1 MVKPAYEL
9 VELLDDLFMLRAE
22 LESLDVSEQAWGAVL
37 STRDRRQRRQD
48 LEDAIQ
54 EQLATF
60 GASIIDVFLNGDVRT
75 TWDKLEQ
82 RLSPQPSARSLDAP
96 STTPPS
102 SPPATSPEPVVEPA
116 PVAKIL
122 SRPDPNKPSPL
133 PSQPPPKAEPAVPVT
148 DEMIDR
154 LAKRWSAR
162 EHSDFVDETP
172 SIVARQQVLER
183 ALKSLGSTPEL
194 FRTKGNVRDEVIK
207 LSQTTDSLMETWAF
221 ASDELNG
228 ELTHWMTARARA
240 VQDALETEYSNRL
253 DDREQVRIIFT
264 RLTRHVAQTRPCF
277 VYGLMLDHAPRYGE
291 TWLDDARCYE
301 RRLRQWFEPEAEVE
315 PERFDLD
322 DALRRLTEEVRQGLP
337 FAQFSARLLELIEAG
352 VKVEDE
358 IRIVH
363 LAGGYDEQLVAPQLQ
378 RLRRAVEADLEHELA
393 KAEDH
398 HQDSPLPED
407 WPFFEY
413 TRGKHAIII
422 GGEPRTVRLGKLQDA
437 FGFESID
444 WKESGPRMIE
454 SLTKKMI
461 GGGVDMVIVLRA
473 FSKHRVSGAIFE
485 ARRQAQSV
493 GCEVILADAYG
504 IQQVRQGIERFLGG
518 E

>member
-1 MVKPAYEL
+1 MVKPASEL

-22 LESLDVSEQAWGAVL
+22 LESLDVSGQAWGAVL

-60 GASIIDVFLNGDVRT
+60 GASIIDVFLHGDARK

-82 RLSPQPSARSLDAP
+82 RLLPQSPHTPSLEAP
-96 STTPPS
+96 PTPP
-102 SPPATSPEPVVEPA
+102 PPQAAKTAPPVEPA

-122 SRPDPNKPSPL
+122 SKPDPAKPAQPA
-133 PSQPPPKAEPAVPVT
+133 PPPPKAEPAVPIT

-183 ALKSLGSTPEL
+183 ALQSLGATPEL

-207 LSQTTDSLMETWAF
+207 LTQVTDTLMESWAF

-277 VYGLMLDHAPRYGE
+277 VYGLMLDHAPRYGDS
-291 TWLDDARCYE
+291 WLDDARCYE
-301 RRLRQWFEPEAEVE
+301 RRLRQWFEPESEVE
-315 PERFDLD
+315 EERFDLD
-322 DALRRLTEEVRQGLP
+322 DALRRLTEEVRGGLP

-358 IRIVH
+358 LRIVH
-363 LAGGYDEQLVAPQLQ
+363 LAAGYEEQLIAPQLQ
-378 RLRRAVEADLEHELA
+378 RLRRAVEADLEQAL
-393 KAEDH
+393 AEDQ

-407 WPFFEY
+407 WPYFEY

-422 GGEPRTVRLGKLQDA
+422 GGEPRTVRLGKLQEA
-437 FGFESID
+437 FGFASID

-485 ARRQAQSV
+485 ARRQAQSA